1 MLVFVFNFDIHNSKK
16 NLDLKSP
23 PHVLLTFSYKFKFN
37 VRFTLKD
44 NEIINDD
51 LQLRYMQKQEL
62 DDHLSNGSG
71 NLDTH
76 KREEHIQG

>member
-1 MLVFVFNFDIHNSKK
+1 MW
-16 NLDLKSP
+16 
-23 PHVLLTFSYKFKFN
+23 
-37 VRFTLKD
+37 RFTLKD

-71 NLDTH
+71 NLDTQ

>member
-1 MLVFVFNFDIHNSKK
+1 MSCSRFHTSLS
-16 NLDLKSP
+16 LMW
-23 PHVLLTFSYKFKFN
+23 
-37 VRFTLKD
+37 RFTLKD

-76 KREEHIQG
+76 KREDHIQG